1 MHRCEC
7 GDVPR
12 PNTHAHVF
20 VDLNGHPYLLAE
32 YMDRHSLQQV
42 DRSAIISGITIDTS
56 DAMRAVIDISI
67 NDIGER
73 NDSTPNIVGNG
84 TKTKWLLDIISRNA
98 NQLEGNLPVLK
109 SGIIMRVN
117 YQLEVQGR
125 NRAPGR
131 VIRSMVEDLRITD
144 RKYFLDINRF
154 NFNDNAVIVNF
165 SNSMISTIN
174 EFTHGRD
181 RMVLRVT
188 NVQMFYELVSDR
200 QPVPRIKQSLVS
212 HPFDR
217 PSGGNFRS
225 GTNEEYYY
233 QREMQNTHYI
243 GDPPFYTENEL
254 VSPPSWAMF
263 NQFYHFD
270 QDGRRIILHQNE
282 IYDPM
287 GKTTLIP
294 CGRANVNRTF
304 LINPGHRLIFK
315 FSVWK
320 NDVTAVFDTLNVARA
335 LKAKFYDC
343 SDHHCT
349 HGNCQCDND
358 HHDHHHDHKYNHH
371 DHGCSEHNEYS
382 KLVSMLFEERKK
394 NEASGKTISDLLDRI
409 KTLEDKIAELGG
421 EDEDVPTTPIE
432 PIEPGDNLDD
442 CECGCDHTEINQ
454 KLDELDQRIDEEDID
469 PMAPEV
475 VEEIFKDVVNNENTG
490 GI

>member
-174 EFTHGRD
+174 EFTHGRE

-188 NVQMFYELVSDR
+188 NVQMFYELVSDH

-217 PSGGNFRS
+217 PSGGNFKS

-233 QREMQNTHYI
+233 QREMQNNHYI

-254 VSPPSWAMF
+254 ISPPSWAMF

-343 SDHHCT
+343 SDHHCI
-349 HGNCQCDND
+349 HGNCQCDD
-358 HHDHHHDHKYNHH
+358 AHHDHHHDH
-371 DHGCSEHNEYS
+371 DCSEHSEYR
-382 KLVSMLFEERKK
+382 KLVAMLFEERKK
-394 NEASGKTISDLLDRI
+394 NEVSGKTISDLLDRI

-421 EDEDVPTTPIE
+421 EDGDVPTTPIE

-442 CECGCDHTEINQ
+442 CECGCDHTGINQ